1 MQVEGMEAAKCEDAY
16 LRDQRFEIAASQSLF
31 VLPVHCCV
39 LCYFNKPLN
48 PYGMQVCCELCTII
62 KDPIGRGNRVFP
74 IELIPLR
81 APEGSHIGG
90 ESDLGSENRRTNG
103 QRSP

>member
-31 VLPVHCCV
+31 VLSVHCCV

-62 KDPIGRGNRVFP
+62 KDPIGRGNRASP
-74 IELIPLR
+74 RRANSIE
-81 APEGSHIGG
+81 
-90 ESDLGSENRRTNG
+90 
-103 QRSP
+103 SPGRISVKEI